1 MSGPERVRRRL
12 RTAAR
17 WAFADRYGL
26 VLWLG
31 LLCWF
36 GLTWRVGVF
45 IQDTY
50 ATANTLVALADG
62 QLHVTEI
69 RYSLT
74 LGSQPGLHRYDG
86 LLYGRNYGQLALAV
100 PLVWA
105 LEGVATVVDPRLL
118 LAGLWA
124 GLGLAFVTQV
134 GRLDGVDR
142 ERTVTAGSVVVALLF
157 AGSVLTATN
166 LDPDRLA
173 LAAYQLS
180 TMAAAATAGLLL
192 YRLVADWHGR
202 RIGLA
207 AGAALGLATP
217 VGFWATI
224 PKRHTLVAALVLA
237 TVYAFAVSRRTDGRT
252 ALRARA
258 AAYAFA
264 GAITWVHAFE
274 AFFVVGVLG
283 IVDLLTAR
291 SNRPRDLLVVGL
303 VLLLA
308 ATPMLATNYAISGNP
323 AEPPRLLPNVDGGD
337 VEFSPDT
344 DGGADGSGGTDGANS
359 GTDGGSGSTG
369 SGGDGTSGT
378 QDGESARTPPDTD
391 PVGSFVESTVDTAS
405 STAGAVEPIWTFAGG
420 AVADGV
426 DTLDEPARLSH
437 VFVRSGHVPGV
448 SYRLNDYEVI
458 ELTLLE
464 ATPIL
469 GALLAVPVLAGRR
482 LTGVTFD
489 SLRPPDP
496 RTLSPRRQTD
506 SLVVAL
512 AVVLTVVYLPRLPLF
527 SQLTVRYLHPVVP
540 LAVYGVCRV
549 PAVRTAV
556 VDETAWLWRAYVGS
570 LLLAVTV
577 VLGGIVG
584 LGLAL
589 GEAVQYHALWNLAA
603 ATVCALAVVGRTLA
617 PERVTTRTVAAGL
630 ALPAG
635 FTTAFLA
642 LSGLV
647 YFEYGTYAFD
657 LVRVVADLLPTL

>member
-1 MSGPERVRRRL
+1 MSDGAAVRRRL
-12 RTAAR
+12 RTLAR

-31 LLCWF
+31 LFCWF
-36 GLTWRVGVF
+36 GLTWRVGIF
-45 IQDTY
+45 LQDTY

-74 LGSQPGLHRYDG
+74 LGSQPGLHRVDG

-105 LEGVATVVDPRLL
+105 LEGLATVVDPRLL

-124 GLGLAFVTQV
+124 GFGLAFVTQV
-134 GRLDGVDR
+134 GRLDGADR
-142 ERTVTAGSVVVALLF
+142 ERTVTVGSMAVALLF
-157 AGSVLTATN
+157 AGSVLTATD
-166 LDPDRLA
+166 LDPTRLA

-180 TMAAAATAGLLL
+180 TIAAAATAGLVL

-202 RIGLA
+202 RVGLA

-237 TVYAFAVSRRTDGRT
+237 AVYAFAVSRRSEGRA

-264 GAITWVHAFE
+264 GVITWVHAFE

-283 IVDLLTAR
+283 VVDLLTAR

-308 ATPMLATNYAISGNP
+308 ATPMLATNSAISGNP
-323 AEPPRLLPNVDGGD
+323 AEPPRLLPNVEGGGG
-337 VEFSPDT
+337 VEFSPAT
-344 DGGADGSGGTDGANS
+344 DGEASGNAGAGGERGGPADGTDSGGEGA
-359 GTDGGSGSTG
+359 
-369 SGGDGTSGT
+369 SGGPDSSPLGTVLDATGPI
-378 QDGESARTPPDTD
+378 GE
-391 PVGSFVESTVDTAS
+391 
-405 STAGAVEPIWTFAGG
+405 FAGG
-420 AVADGV
+420 AVVDGV
-426 DTLDEPARLSH
+426 RTLDDPARLSN
-437 VFVRSGHVPGV
+437 VFVRSGHIPGV
-448 SYRLNDYEVI
+448 KYRLNEYEVI
-458 ELTLLE
+458 ELALLE

-469 GALLAVPVLAGRR
+469 GTLLALPVLVGRR
-482 LTGVTFD
+482 LVGTERR
-489 SLRPPDP
+489 SLRPSQP
-496 RTLSPRRQTD
+496 RRLSPRRQTD
-506 SLVVAL
+506 LFVVAL
-512 AVVLTVVYLPRLPLF
+512 AVVLTVIYLPRLPLY

-556 VDETAWLWRAYVGS
+556 TDATGWLIRAYALS
-570 LLLAVTV
+570 LLFAVVV

-603 ATVCALAVVGRTLA
+603 AAVCAIAVVGRTAA
-617 PERVTTRTVAAGL
+617 PTRVSPRAVAVGL

-635 FTTAFLA
+635 FTTALLV

-647 YFEYGTYAFD
+647 YFEYGAYAFD